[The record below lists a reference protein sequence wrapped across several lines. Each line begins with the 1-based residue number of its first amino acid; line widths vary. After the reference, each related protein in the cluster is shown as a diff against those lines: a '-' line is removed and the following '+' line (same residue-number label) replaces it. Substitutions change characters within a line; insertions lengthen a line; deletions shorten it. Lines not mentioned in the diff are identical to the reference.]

1 MKSGPTPE
9 DQDGA
14 PLSEDQVINNLRQ
27 TDDTSAQYYAA
38 WWLGKMRS
46 QHPEAV
52 PLLLNS
58 LNALQEDALDSE
70 RRGVGL
76 NAIRALGLL
85 QEKSAITTLIQLLAS
100 DDYSVREESARSL
113 GALQA
118 TEAVRPLRERL
129 VGGIRTAGR
138 EQVNSARLQE
148 PCEALIEA
156 LGDIGRPD
164 PATVEAILPFTRH
177 PRPLIQA
184 AACRSLL
191 KLTEEAHWAS
201 ELEQL
206 LLHPEPLVR
215 RGALLDLGAT
225 GWTPALAS
233 IQATAVE
240 TSLKL
245 VALRGL
251 AEASG
256 DPAVLDAMDDLL

>member
-1 MKSGPTPE
+1 MSHDASAVNHDDRP
-9 DQDGA
+9 
-14 PLSEDQVINNLRQ
+14 PLNEAQVIDDLRQ
-27 TDDTSAQYYAA
+27 TSDTSAQYYAA

-58 LNALQEDALDSE
+58 LGVLRDDTVDPD
-70 RRGVGL
+70 RRGVAL
-76 NAIRALGLL
+76 NAIRALGVL
-85 QEKSAITTLIQLLAS
+85 QEESATNRLIELNS

-113 GALQA
+113 GTIQA
-118 TEAVRPLRERL
+118 VEAIDPLRQRL
-129 VGGIRTAGR
+129 AGGLQTAGR
-138 EQVNSARLQE
+138 EQPGSARLQE

-156 LGDIGRPD
+156 LGEIGNPNNVTVMAIRPFANHD
-164 PATVEAILPFTRH
+164 
-177 PRPLIQA
+177 RPLIRA
-184 AACRSLL
+184 AACRALL
-191 KLTEEAHWAS
+191 KLTGDAQWAS

-215 RGALLDLGAT
+215 RGALLDLGAA
-225 GWTPALAS
+225 GWTPALAA
-233 IQATAVE
+233 IRTTAVE

-251 AEASG
+251 AEASE